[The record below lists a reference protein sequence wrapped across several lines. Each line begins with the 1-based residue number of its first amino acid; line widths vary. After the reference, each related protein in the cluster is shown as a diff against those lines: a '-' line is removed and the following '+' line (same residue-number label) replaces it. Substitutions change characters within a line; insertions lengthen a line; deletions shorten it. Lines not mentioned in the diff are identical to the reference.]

1 LKESAIVQT
10 STISPYTLI
19 RLEGHLDASN
29 AGEIADRLT
38 SAVESTNTATIVV
51 DMQKAESLDSAG
63 LMALV
68 SALRLAQTIGR
79 QFVLCS
85 VSPAIRI
92 IFELT
97 QLDRVFDM
105 REDASALAIA

>member
-1 LKESAIVQT
+1 MQT
-10 STISPYTLI
+10 STISPYALI

-29 AGEIADRLT
+29 AGELSNRLK
-38 SAVESTNTATIVV
+38 SVVESANADTIVV
-51 DMQKAESLDSAG
+51 DMKKAESLDSAG

-79 QFVLCS
+79 QFILCS

-105 REDASALAIA
+105 RDDAATFVMA